1 MITLDPKLPQ
11 PAKVDEKA
19 PDLLEL
25 VIKDKLTGDILFT
38 DFIKPKH
45 FSTGSVGYNCSGKM
59 TNPDS
64 GEKYQISCNI
74 TLIGSKPEK

>member
-1 MITLDPKLPQ
+1 MNLDPKLPQ
-11 PAKVDEKA
+11 PVKVDEKA
-19 PDLLEL
+19 PELLEII
-25 VIKDKLTGDILFT
+25 VKDKLSGDTLFT
-38 DFIKPKH
+38 EFVKPKH

-74 TLIGSKPEK
+74 TLIGSKP